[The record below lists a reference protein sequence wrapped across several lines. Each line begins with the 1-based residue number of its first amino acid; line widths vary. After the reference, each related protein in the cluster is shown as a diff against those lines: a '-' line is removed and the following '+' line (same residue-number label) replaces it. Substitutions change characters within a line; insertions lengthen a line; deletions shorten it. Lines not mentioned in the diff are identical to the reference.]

1 MRLRIVTPLSV
12 VVDEDADSLRAEDA
26 SGSFGIR
33 PGHAPFLTALAVSI
47 VSWKTAGLERFC
59 ALRGGVLT
67 VTGGSTV
74 AIATREAVARRRSG
88 NAGRAGSGSVPVRS
102 RRGTGRACR
111 DDAPAIARHSPDDQP
126 VAARLWHGNLPMTE
140 DPTVRN
146 ETDPLVEE
154 IRKHRARRDRWLREG
169 DMSVGRRLA
178 QIGVLGWIFVVPTLA
193 GLFFGR
199 WLDAQFGTGIF
210 WSAPMMLLGL
220 CIGGWTAWKWM
231 NAR

>member
-1 MRLRIVTPLSV
+1 
-12 VVDEDADSLRAEDA
+12 
-26 SGSFGIR
+26 
-33 PGHAPFLTALAVSI
+33 
-47 VSWKTAGLERFC
+47 
-59 ALRGGVLT
+59 
-67 VTGGSTV
+67 
-74 AIATREAVARRRSG
+74 
-88 NAGRAGSGSVPVRS
+88 
-102 RRGTGRACR
+102 
-111 DDAPAIARHSPDDQP
+111 
-126 VAARLWHGNLPMTE
+126 MTE

-199 WLDAQFGTGIF
+199 WLDVQFGTGIF

>member
-1 MRLRIVTPLSV
+1 
-12 VVDEDADSLRAEDA
+12 
-26 SGSFGIR
+26 
-33 PGHAPFLTALAVSI
+33 
-47 VSWKTAGLERFC
+47 
-59 ALRGGVLT
+59 
-67 VTGGSTV
+67 
-74 AIATREAVARRRSG
+74 
-88 NAGRAGSGSVPVRS
+88 
-102 RRGTGRACR
+102 
-111 DDAPAIARHSPDDQP
+111 
-126 VAARLWHGNLPMTE
+126 MTE
-140 DPTVRN
+140 DSSQPP

-154 IRKHRARRDRWLREG
+154 IRKHRSRREQWLREG

-199 WLDAQFGTGIF
+199 WLDTQFETGIF